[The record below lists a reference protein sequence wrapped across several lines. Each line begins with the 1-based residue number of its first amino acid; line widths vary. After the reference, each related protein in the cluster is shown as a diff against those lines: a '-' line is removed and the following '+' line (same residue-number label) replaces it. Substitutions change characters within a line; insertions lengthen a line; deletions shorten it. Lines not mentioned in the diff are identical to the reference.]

1 MKLHITGKKK
11 EKVSIME
18 QKTHASQLTAN
29 LPAVTAK
36 LDTDQLLA
44 TYYYNSCSPD
54 SPLLFMPT
62 NNFHK

>member
-1 MKLHITGKKK
+1 
-11 EKVSIME
+11 ME

-44 TYYYNSCSPD
+44 TYNFCSPD
-54 SPLLFMPT
+54 GPLLFMPT
-62 NNFHK
+62 QNNFPK

>member
-1 MKLHITGKKK
+1 
-11 EKVSIME
+11 ME
-18 QKTHASQLTAN
+18 QKTHGSQLTVN

-54 SPLLFMPT
+54 GPLLFIPS